1 MNEPRPTRV
10 GDALDWLHE
19 QGKRLAST
27 VPELD
32 PEETLRKLRA
42 ARDADAYAL
51 SADPDEERRLYEHQ
65 ASHMS
70 GKFELIVRELL
81 SRHGR
86 LYAED
91 AGIRLADRPRPLY
104 QLLVLATLLS
114 APITAETAVAAGR
127 ELFAA
132 GYRSPKAM
140 SEASWQDR
148 VDALGR
154 GHYRRYDERTATM
167 LGDGAE
173 LLTGKWHGDL
183 RRLRDDAGGDAAGIA
198 ARLTEF
204 PGMGPTGASIFLRE
218 VQEVWP
224 GVAPY
229 VDAKVTS
236 GAHRVRLP
244 GDRQSL
250 AGLLQSSGQ
259 PAGLPPRW
267 CAYR

>member
-1 MNEPRPTRV
+1 
-10 GDALDWLHE
+10 
-19 QGKRLAST
+19 
-27 VPELD
+27 
-32 PEETLRKLRA
+32 
-42 ARDADAYAL
+42 
-51 SADPDEERRLYEHQ
+51 
-65 ASHMS
+65 MS
-70 GKFELIVRELL
+70 GRSELIVRELL

-91 AGIRLADRPRPLY
+91 AGIRLADRPAPLY

-114 APITAETAVAAGR
+114 APIPADTGIAAAR

-132 GYRSPKAM
+132 GYRNPKAM

-167 LGDGAE
+167 LGDGAD

-183 RRLRDDAGGDAAGIA
+183 RKLRDESDGDVHGIA

-218 VQEVWP
+218 VQDVWP
-224 GVAPY
+224 AVAPY

-244 GDRQSL
+244 ADRDTL
-250 AGLLQSSGQ
+250 AKLLADSGQ
-259 PAGLPPRW
+259 PARLAAALVRVSLSQR
-267 CAYR
+267 AASEVTASVRD